1 MPSPT
6 DERRRSA
13 EIIRRVESDPR
24 HIAARVASKTAEREL
39 INAKNAFVRATNA
52 DDKDAIVQAALAVT
66 NAGIA
71 NNDAL
76 RAKQETFKMIL
87 EELDRGVD
95 V

>member
-13 EIIRRVESDPR
+13 ETIRRVESDPR
-24 HIAARVASKTAEREL
+24 YITARAASKAAEREL

-52 DDKDAIVQAALAVT
+52 NDKDAIVQAALAVT

-76 RAKQETFKMIL
+76 RAKQETFKVIL
-87 EELDRGVD
+87 EELDRAR
-95 V
+95 